1 MADACKE
8 VSVEAIKNGFAKC
21 DITKQTSEDEDDIV

>member
-8 VSVEAIKNGFAKC
+8 VSVEAIENGFAKC
-21 DITKQTSEDEDDIV
+21 DITKQTSEDQDGIV